1 MDEVL
6 LQTATSHVRDILHH
20 ALTYKPNDTAL
31 LVFDTHSGLACLL
44 AEAYRRAL
52 PGGSVLNIDST
63 DKQGVLA
70 SFDALQPGDL
80 VVLVQSTNFRLDE
93 FRIRLHLFAKGIK
106 VIEHVHLGRNPP
118 NTWGTYIN
126 ALAYDPAWYR
136 VVGPALQEK
145 LRRTHELVVRGAG
158 ATLTVSGG
166 LEAPKLNI
174 GEYTGMKNIGG
185 SFPIGEVF
193 TEAKDFS
200 SMNGALM
207 LYCLAGPDFCVQMYE
222 PFRIDIEKGL
232 VVGWASNAPETFITM
247 FRTLTAVERPLV
259 REIGFGLNRAITREQ
274 YVLDISA
281 FERIHGLH
289 LSLGEKHSV
298 YKKPGITPDKSRFH
312 VDVFP
317 VVDTVTV
324 DGSLLFD
331 GTSYL
336 V

>member
-1 MDEVL
+1 MW
-6 LQTATSHVRDILHH
+6 
-20 ALTYKPNDTAL
+20 
-31 LVFDTHSGLACLL
+31 
-44 AEAYRRAL
+44 YRR
-52 PGGSVLNIDST
+52 
-63 DKQGVLA
+63 
-70 SFDALQPGDL
+70 
-80 VVLVQSTNFRLDE
+80 
-93 FRIRLHLFAKGIK
+93 
-106 VIEHVHLGRNPP
+106 
-118 NTWGTYIN
+118 
-126 ALAYDPAWYR
+126 
-136 VVGPALQEK
+136 VGPALQDK
-145 LRRTHELVVRGAG
+145 LQRTHELVVRGAG

-166 LEAPKLNI
+166 LEVPKLNI

-200 SMNGALM
+200 RMNGALM

-222 PFRIDIEKGL
+222 PFRIDIEQGL
-232 VVGWASNAPETFITM
+232 VVGWAANTPEAFVTM
-247 FRTLTAVERPLV
+247 FHTLTAVERPLV

-281 FERIHGLH
+281 YERIHGLH

-298 YKKPGITPDKSRFH
+298 YKKPGITSDKSRFH

-324 DGSLLFD
+324 DGSLLYD